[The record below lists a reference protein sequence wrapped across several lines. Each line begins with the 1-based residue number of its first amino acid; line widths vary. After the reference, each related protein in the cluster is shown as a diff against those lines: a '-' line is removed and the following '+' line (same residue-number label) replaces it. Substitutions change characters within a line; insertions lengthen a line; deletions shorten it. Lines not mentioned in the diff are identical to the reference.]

1 MKKKIKLRE
10 VSVII
15 MVTAAVLTCIFC
27 YRQLVTETMSSID
40 RCIYSV
46 IPSLY
51 APMFTACLIT
61 ESNLHNYIGKIF
73 SPVSRFI
80 FKMPPEIF
88 AVFLLSNVS
97 GYPSGI
103 KLLEGLRKKGRID
116 DDEFN
121 RYSLFCFSAGPA
133 FVAGVVSSGLFS
145 CVNVGLIIFISTFT
159 ANMIIAFI
167 LGIGQRV
174 PETEVSHVKIKADII
189 IRSARNAASGML
201 HMCTMITA
209 FALIKVLL
217 CQTGALDA
225 AADFLN
231 STLLHS
237 HQNCHASLLSIL
249 EITNIS
255 QFRIY
260 SLENIPVITALFSF
274 GGICVVSQISSISEG
289 RLKLGQFIFYRIF
302 SSVVSYFISLILCK
316 IFIKNVSM
324 PASTF
329 EVHSSEQSIFPS
341 LILLL
346 MSIMLMIF
354 TSSKQN
360 SRLLLSHTKK

>member
-1 MKKKIKLRE
+1 MKRKIKLTDTG
-10 VSVII
+10 VII
-15 MVTAAVLTCIFC
+15 FVVSAILTCIFC
-27 YRQLVTETMSSID
+27 YNQLVTETMLSVN

-51 APMFTACLIT
+51 IPMFTACLIT
-61 ESNLHNYIGKIF
+61 ESNLHNYIGKLF
-73 SPVSRFI
+73 SPLSRYI

-97 GYPSGI
+97 GYPAGI
-103 KLLEGLRKKGRID
+103 KLLEGLRKKGNINND
-116 DDEFN
+116 DFK

-159 ANMIIAFI
+159 ANLIIAFI

-174 PETEVSHVKIKADII
+174 PETEVSHIKIKADIV

-209 FALIKVLL
+209 FTLIKVLM
-217 CQTGALDA
+217 CETGILDTA
-225 AADFLN
+225 AQFLN
-231 STLLHS
+231 RTLLHNP
-237 HQNCHASLLSIL
+237 QNCHSSLLSIL

-255 QFRIY
+255 QFNIY

-274 GGICVVSQISSISEG
+274 GGICVVSQICSIAEG
-289 RLKLGQFIFYRIF
+289 KIKAGQFIFYRIF
-302 SSVVSYFISLILCK
+302 SSVVSYFISMILCK
-316 IFIKNVSM
+316 IFIKDIAV
-324 PASTF
+324 PASGF
-329 EVHSSEQSIFPS
+329 QVHSSEQSIFPS
-341 LILLL
+341 VILLI
-346 MSIMLMIF
+346 MSIMLVIF
-354 TSSKQN
+354 TSSRQN
-360 SRLLLSHTKK
+360 SK